1 LGIILF
7 KLKLFYMD
15 VTLSS
20 AEQVVL
26 RIAPADAEGNARE
39 VSNAAWSNSGS
50 GVLTVAEDGMSA
62 TYVPADSTEDAS
74 DVVTVTADADLTDA
88 GVVELSDSFAVT
100 VTGVVPQAATL
111 GLSADAPTPKVA

>member
-1 LGIILF
+1 
-7 KLKLFYMD
+7 MD

-74 DVVTVTADADLTDA
+74 DVVTVTADADLTEA
-88 GVVELSDSFAVT
+88 GVVELSDSFAIT
-100 VTGVVPQAATL
+100 VIGVVPQAATL
-111 GLSADAPTPKVA
+111 GLSADVPTPKVA